1 VAVTSV
7 AAPPEVPQ
15 GTFVTISVGVANP
28 GDFEETFNVSVT
40 YDTTLIGTI
49 LVEDLAPKDSTTV
62 FFFWDTSG
70 VTAGTY
76 TITAEAVLAED
87 ENPTNN
93 NATTTIILQEVVVPV
108 HDVAV
113 TDVTVS
119 PTEVYVGESVY
130 VNVTVA
136 NEGTEPETFDVY
148 VYADVD
154 ATAIGDEVTVVT
166 VTNVYLDAGT
176 NTILSVTWDTAGVAE
191 GIYIISAEA
200 VIAVDENPA
209 DNIRIDGTVEVKPPL
224 VHDVAV
230 TGVSAPAEVTR
241 GAVVTLNVDV
251 ANPGDYEE
259 TFDVTVT
266 YKTTLIGTQSVT
278 LAAKGSTTV
287 PFSWDTSDVS
297 PATYTITA
305 EAILAE
311 DEDLTNNEATTLIT
325 VRKSSSS
332 ITCSVSLDSLYLN
345 DNVTVSG
352 DIDPD
357 LEGVTITLEFT
368 KPDGSSEL
376 ITTTSNSTGGY
387 SIEYT
392 PDMAGNWTVT
402 ASWQGDENHEGATS
416 DPATFTVE
424 TPAGW
429 PLAWLAAIGL
439 GIAALTA
446 TLLYALYRRRR
457 KRRASASG
465 PGGPPPP
472 IVTLYIPAKILADCN

>member
-7 AAPPEVPQ
+7 
-15 GTFVTISVGVANP
+15 T
-28 GDFEETFNVSVT
+28 
-40 YDTTLIGTI
+40 
-49 LVEDLAPKDSTTV
+49 
-62 FFFWDTSG
+62 
-70 VTAGTY
+70 
-76 TITAEAVLAED
+76 
-87 ENPTNN
+87 
-93 NATTTIILQEVVVPV
+93 
-108 HDVAV
+108 
-113 TDVTVS
+113 
-119 PTEVYVGESVY
+119 
-130 VNVTVA
+130 
-136 NEGTEPETFDVY
+136 
-148 VYADVD
+148 
-154 ATAIGDEVTVVT
+154 
-166 VTNVYLDAGT
+166 
-176 NTILSVTWDTAGVAE
+176 
-191 GIYIISAEA
+191 
-200 VIAVDENPA
+200 
-209 DNIRIDGTVEVKPPL
+209 
-224 VHDVAV
+224 
-230 TGVSAPAEVTR
+230 APAEVTR

-251 ANPGDYEE
+251 ANPGDYNE

-266 YKTTLIGTQSVT
+266 YKTTLIGTKSVT
-278 LAAKGSTTV
+278 LAAKGSTTML
-287 PFSWDTSDVS
+287 FNWDTSDVS

-305 EAILAE
+305 EAVLAE
-311 DEDLTNNEATTLIT
+311 DEDLTNNNATTSIT
-325 VRKSSSS
+325 VRKTSSS
-332 ITCSVSLDSLYLN
+332 ITCSVSPDSIYLN

-357 LEGVTITLEFT
+357 LEGVTVTLEFT

-387 SIEYT
+387 SVEYT

-416 DPATFTVE
+416 DPAAFTVE

-457 KRRASASG
+457 KRRASASS